1 MLHTLSSFA
10 GVSVPFQV
18 WAVPYVRVSDIF
30 FQFMAS
36 FLILFIFS
44 FTEQKF
50 LISNKSRLLVIYFMD
65 PVFGVIFK
73 KASPYPRTSRFFPL
87 LSFRS
92 FIVLHCILRSMI
104 HFELILEKEVR
115 SGSRFTFL
123 YVNVQ
128 LLQHYLLKRHYF
140 VLSVFSH
147 IYPH

>member
-1 MLHTLSSFA
+1 M
-10 GVSVPFQV
+10 
-18 WAVPYVRVSDIF
+18 RVSDIF

-92 FIVLHCILRSMI
+92 FIVLH
-104 HFELILEKEVR
+104 
-115 SGSRFTFL
+115 FTFRPVL
-123 YVNVQ
+123 HFGLMYVKSKKSVSA
-128 LLQHYLLKRHYF
+128 F
-140 VLSVFSH
+140 VCFCMFISSCSDTVC
-147 IYPH
+147 